1 MKTVYLTLLL
11 STGIFLSSCS
21 EDFLDLK
28 PKTQL
33 SVDDYYKTAEQF
45 ESAVNGAYSSLQKT
59 NLYGNWYVLSEIPSD
74 NTSNQLSGS
83 VTDQDEFDKY
93 YIRST
98 NPFTA
103 NFWNSSYMAIN
114 RINTVLDRI
123 DGIEIDKSVSDRY
136 KLECKFLRGLL
147 YFNLVRV
154 FGDVPLVLNEISI
167 SDSYAVLRESKDKV
181 YSQIISDLSAA
192 EALPGSYA
200 EDVNKGRA
208 TSGAAKAL
216 LGKVYLTMKNYKDA
230 ETKLAE
236 VIASNKYS
244 LLENTAGS
252 LNVNG
257 YAAVFN
263 ASNHNNSESV
273 FDVQFKKGG
282 FGEGS
287 NFPNSFAPENSG
299 TNVVPLG
306 TTGGNNL
313 PGADIIN
320 AYETGDLRKDF
331 SVASGYYDSRKNGAW
346 VESKYIKKYFDTPY
360 KDGDANNNF
369 PVIRYAD
376 VLLMYSEALNQ
387 NGKTAEACNYLNK
400 VRRRGFGYQT
410 TEASPVDINTTS
422 KDVFFLKVEQERR
435 VELAFE
441 GQRWF
446 DLIRTDRAVE
456 VMTSKGYKLN
466 ATNLI
471 CPIPQKQIDVNP
483 ILTQND
489 YQIVPK

>member
-11 STGIFLSSCS
+11 CTGLLISSCS

-33 SVDDYYKTAEQF
+33 SVDDYFKTPEQF
-45 ESAVNGAYSSLQKT
+45 ESAVNGAYSSLQEG

-98 NPFTA
+98 NPYIA

-114 RINTVLDRI
+114 RINTVLNRI
-123 DGIEIDKSVSDRY
+123 DGIKIEKSVGDRY

-167 SDSYAVLRESKDKV
+167 SDSYAILRESKDKV
-181 YSQIISDLSAA
+181 YSQIIADLSEA
-192 EALPGSYA
+192 ESLPASYS

-236 VIASNKYS
+236 VITSNRYS
-244 LLENTAGS
+244 LLENTSGS
-252 LNVNG
+252 LNING
-257 YAAVFN
+257 YAAIFN
-263 ASNHNNSESV
+263 ANNHNNSESV

-287 NFPNSFAPENSG
+287 NFPNTFAPENSG

-306 TTGGNNL
+306 STGGNNL
-313 PGADIIN
+313 PGDDMIN
-320 AYETGDLRKDF
+320 SYEPGDLRKGF
-331 SVASGYYDSRKNGAW
+331 SVASGYYDARKNGAW

-360 KDGDANNNF
+360 KDGDSNNNF
-369 PVIRYAD
+369 PVIRFAD

-387 NGKTAEACNYLNK
+387 NGKTADACTYLNK
-400 VRRRGFGYQT
+400 VRRRGFGYQSN
-410 TEASPVDINTTS
+410 EVSPVDINTTN
-422 KDVFFLKVEQERR
+422 KDLFLLKVEQERR

-441 GQRWF
+441 GHRWF
-446 DLIRTDRAVE
+446 DLIRTDRAVV
-456 VMTSKGYKLN
+456 VMTAKGYKLN

-471 CPIPQKQIDVNP
+471 CPVPQKQIDINP
-483 ILTQND
+483 VITQNE
-489 YQIVPK
+489 YRIEPK

>member
-11 STGIFLSSCS
+11 CTGLLISSCS

-33 SVDDYYKTAEQF
+33 SVDDYFKTPEQF
-45 ESAVNGAYSSLQKT
+45 ESAVNGAYSSLQEG

-98 NPFTA
+98 NPYIA

-114 RINTVLDRI
+114 RINTVLNRI
-123 DGIEIDKSVSDRY
+123 DGIKIDKSVGDRY

-167 SDSYAVLRESKDKV
+167 SDSYAILRESKDKV
-181 YSQIISDLSAA
+181 YSQIIADLSEA
-192 EALPGSYA
+192 ESLPASYS

-236 VIASNKYS
+236 VITSNRYS
-244 LLENTAGS
+244 LLENTSGS
-252 LNVNG
+252 LNING

-263 ASNHNNSESV
+263 ANNHNNSESV

-287 NFPNSFAPENSG
+287 NFPNTFAPENSG

-306 TTGGNNL
+306 STGGNNL
-313 PGADIIN
+313 PGDDMIN
-320 AYETGDLRKDF
+320 SYEPGDLRKGF
-331 SVASGYYDSRKNGAW
+331 SVASGYYDARKNGAW
-346 VESKYIKKYFDTPY
+346 VESKYIK
-360 KDGDANNNF
+360 
-369 PVIRYAD
+369 
-376 VLLMYSEALNQ
+376 
-387 NGKTAEACNYLNK
+387 
-400 VRRRGFGYQT
+400 
-410 TEASPVDINTTS
+410 NT
-422 KDVFFLKVEQERR
+422 
-435 VELAFE
+435 
-441 GQRWF
+441 
-446 DLIRTDRAVE
+446 LIP
-456 VMTSKGYKLN
+456 L
-466 ATNLI
+466 
-471 CPIPQKQIDVNP
+471 
-483 ILTQND
+483 
-489 YQIVPK
+489 

>member
-11 STGIFLSSCS
+11 CTGLLISSCS

-33 SVDDYYKTAEQF
+33 SVDDYFKTPEQF
-45 ESAVNGAYSSLQKT
+45 ESAVNGAYSSLQEG

-98 NPFTA
+98 NPYIA
-103 NFWNSSYMAIN
+103 NFWNSSYMTIN
-114 RINTVLDRI
+114 RINTVLNRI
-123 DGIEIDKSVSDRY
+123 DGIKIDKSVGDRY

-167 SDSYAVLRESKDKV
+167 SDSYAILRESKDKV
-181 YSQIISDLSAA
+181 YSQIIADLSEA
-192 EALPGSYA
+192 ESLPASYS

-216 LGKVYLTMKNYKDA
+216 LGKVYLTIKNYKDA

-236 VIASNKYS
+236 VITSNRYS
-244 LLENTAGS
+244 LLENTSGS
-252 LNVNG
+252 LNING

-263 ASNHNNSESV
+263 ANNHNNSESV

-287 NFPNSFAPENSG
+287 NFPNTFAPENSG

-306 TTGGNNL
+306 STGGNNL
-313 PGADIIN
+313 PGDDMIN
-320 AYETGDLRKDF
+320 SYEPGDLRKGF
-331 SVASGYYDSRKNGAW
+331 SVASGYYDARKNGAW

-360 KDGDANNNF
+360 KDGDSNNNF
-369 PVIRYAD
+369 PVIRFAD
-376 VLLMYSEALNQ
+376 DLLMYSEALNQ
-387 NGKTAEACNYLNK
+387 NGKTADACTYLNK
-400 VRRRGFGYQT
+400 VRRRGFGYQSN
-410 TEASPVDINTTS
+410 EVSPVDINTTN
-422 KDVFFLKVEQERR
+422 KDLFLLKVEQERR

-441 GQRWF
+441 GHRWF

-456 VMTSKGYKLN
+456 VMTAKGYKLN

-471 CPIPQKQIDVNP
+471 CPVPQKQIDINP
-483 ILTQND
+483 VITQNE
-489 YQIVPK
+489 YRIEPK